1 MNLFIA
7 ARRAALG
14 LGLGL
19 ALALSFA
26 SGTVLAAEYP
36 APKEANAVLRDFRF
50 HTGEVVAELKVHYK
64 TVGAATGEPVLVLHG
79 TAGSAASM
87 LNPAFAGEL
96 FGAGQPLDASKYF
109 IILPDALGA
118 GRSARPSDGLRAK
131 FPRYNYDDMVQAQ
144 YRLVTEVLGIRHL
157 RLVMGN
163 SMGGMHTWLWG
174 VKYPDFMDALAPM
187 ASQPTAMSSRN
198 WMLRRLIIDSI
209 RNDPEWMGGNYTTQ
223 PRAIKAASVFF
234 GIATNGGTLA
244 YQQQAPTREAADKL
258 LDSRLNAPFTADAND
273 FLYQWES
280 SGDYDAAP
288 QLDRIKAALLVINSA
303 DDERNPPETG
313 LMERE
318 LRRVPGAKLHLIP
331 ASVETRGHGT
341 TGMARFYKAP
351 LQELL
356 QAAPKRAN

>member
-1 MNLFIA
+1 MNLFIW
-7 ARRAALG
+7 ARCMVWCLG
-14 LGLGL
+14 LSL
-19 ALALSFA
+19 ASTCSL
-26 SGTVLAAEYP
+26 VQAAEYP
-36 APKEANAVLRDFRF
+36 APKEADAVLRDFRF
-50 HTGEVVAELKVHYK
+50 HSGEVLSVLKVHYK
-64 TVGAATGEPVLVLHG
+64 TVGAPNGEPVLVLHG
-79 TAGSAASM
+79 TAGSASSM

-96 FGAGQPLDASKYF
+96 FGAGQPLDASRYF
-109 IILPDALGA
+109 IILPDALGT
-118 GRSARPSDGLRAK
+118 GRSAKPSDGMRAK

-187 ASQPTAMSSRN
+187 ASQPTAMASRN
-198 WMLRRLIIDSI
+198 WMMRRLIIDSI
-209 RNDPEWMGGNYTTQ
+209 RNDPEWMGGNYTAQ
-223 PRAIKAASVFF
+223 PRAAKAANVFF
-234 GIATNGGTLA
+234 GIATSGGTLA

-288 QLDRIKAALLVINSA
+288 QLERVKAALLVINSA

-318 LRRVPGAKLHLIP
+318 LKRVPGAKLFLIP
-331 ASVETRGHGT
+331 ASVDTRGHGT
-341 TGMARFYKAP
+341 TGMAKFYRAP
-351 LQELL
+351 LQDML
-356 QAAPKRAN
+356 QVAPKRPN